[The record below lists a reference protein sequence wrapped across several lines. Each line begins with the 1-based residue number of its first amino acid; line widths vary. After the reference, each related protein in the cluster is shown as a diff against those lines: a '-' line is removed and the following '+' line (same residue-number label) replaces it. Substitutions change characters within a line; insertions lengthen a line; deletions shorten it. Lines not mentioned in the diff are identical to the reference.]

1 MSNSKEIIWKTVK
14 DYENIYLVSNT
25 GIIKSVDHLVVHKNG
40 RNRIQKGRILK
51 TSISKK
57 GYVQVSLSKDNI
69 RFHTGVHRVVAIAF
83 IPNPNN
89 LPEVNHKDGN
99 KLNNED
105 DNLEWNTGSDNM
117 IHAVLNHLINPN
129 LGEKHHMSK
138 ISNKQIINLRN
149 LHKSGLNNK
158 ELAKHYYISE
168 TAMSNILRKKT
179 YKNI

>member
-1 MSNSKEIIWKTVK
+1 MDSKEIIWKPVLG
-14 DYENIYLVSNT
+14 YEEIYLVSNT
-25 GIIKSVDHLVVHKNG
+25 GIIKSVDHLVTHKDG
-40 RNRIQKGRILK
+40 KNRIQKGRILK
-51 TSISKK
+51 TEISNK
-57 GYVQVSLSKDNI
+57 GYFQVSLSKNKV

-105 DNLEWNTGSDNM
+105 DNLEWNSSSDNQ
-117 IHAVLNHLINPN
+117 IHAVLNNLINPN

-158 ELAKHYYISE
+158 ELAKHYCISE

-179 YKNI
+179 YKNL